1 MIIKGISHFNE
12 KGHSFK
18 MPKEL
23 TGSEFTT
30 MLNSSVIFNSLGGQ
44 TCPGLKLPKNDIAWW
59 RDSKLGMFI
68 HWGLYSI
75 LGRGEWAYFREQ
87 IPDDEYRELAS
98 SFKPELT
105 PEQIAQS
112 WVSAAQDAGMKYMV
126 MVTRHHDGFSLWDSA
141 GSFGQF
147 TSAAMGSHKDYVQA
161 YANACH
167 NAGMKMG
174 FYYSPMDWRF
184 PGYFHP
190 KEQLDNALKMK
201 QQTYDQITELTTRYG
216 QVDIIWYDGGW
227 LAHKGS
233 DCDSAWLYEP
243 VKLNQIVRQNC
254 PKAVINPRSGWE
266 GDFYCDEGS
275 HEIKGKIIP
284 VPWEKS
290 MCMCTGKSWGWM
302 TEQDDPLS
310 SLDFLLTMLVNVI
323 CRDGNLILNV
333 GPDRNGRIR
342 PDVRERLT
350 QIGNWMRENGEAV
363 YSTRGG
369 ILQPVDDVY
378 GTTFREN
385 RLYLHILD
393 AGRFQKQPLPPISYQ
408 VRRAET
414 LDGTLLETAPMG
426 DGWTVKLP
434 DQLIAEKRVD
444 TIIRLTLD
452 RDISENFDEDIRFTG
467 A

>member
-1 MIIKGISHFNE
+1 MT
-12 KGHSFK
+12 
-18 MPKEL
+18 KEL
-23 TGSEFTT
+23 TDSDFKS
-30 MLNSSVIFNSLGGQ
+30 LYNSTVKFNSLGGQ
-44 TCPGLKLPKNDIAWW
+44 TAPGLKLPRQDLGWW
-59 RDSKLGMFI
+59 RDAKLGMFI

-87 IPDDEYRELAS
+87 IPDEEYKRLADA
-98 SFKPELT
+98 FKPDQS

-126 MVTRHHDGFSLWDSA
+126 MVTRHHDGFSLWDSP

-147 TSAAMGSHKDYVQA
+147 TSAATGSKRDYVRA
-161 YANACH
+161 YADACH
-167 NAGMKMG
+167 AADMRMG
-174 FYYSPMDWRF
+174 LYYSPMDWRF

-190 KEQLDNALKMK
+190 KEQLDSALRMR
-201 QQTYDQITELTTRYG
+201 QQTYDQVTELTSNYG
-216 QVDIIWYDGGW
+216 QVDILWYDGGW
-227 LAHKGS
+227 LAHQGS

-243 VKLNQIVRQNC
+243 VKLNRIVRRNA

-275 HEIKGKIIP
+275 HIIKGKLLP

-290 MCMCTGKSWGWM
+290 MCLCTGKSWGWM
-302 TEQDDPLS
+302 PEQDDPLS

-323 CRDGNLILNV
+323 CRGGNLILNV

-342 PDVRERLT
+342 PDVRERLA
-350 QIGNWMRENGEAV
+350 QIGQWMRANGEAV

-385 RLYLHILD
+385 CLYLHILE
-393 AGRFQKQPLPPISYQ
+393 AEAFRKQTLPPVPYQ
-408 VRRAET
+408 IKRAET
-414 LDGTLLETAPMG
+414 LDNIPLEIVPMA

-434 DQLIAEKRVD
+434 DQLIAEKRID

-452 RDISENFDEDIRFTG
+452 REISECFDEEIRFTG
-467 A
+467 E